1 MTVYAE
7 SFTKESPA
15 RQLGALAATLGRVA
29 SSAEKTARAKAIIPM
44 LDECL
49 QFIEWT
55 LSQQTEAA
63 SKELKDIRFML
74 KLWRDGWEHAQ
85 TDERLRTLL
94 SVQAKKWSNQALEYS
109 GLLAQT

>member
-7 SFTKESPA
+7 SFIKETPA
-15 RQLGALAATLGRVA
+15 RQLGALAATLGRIA
-29 SSAEKTARAKAIIPM
+29 SSAEKTARTKAIVPM

-55 LSQQTEAA
+55 LSEQTETA
-63 SKELKDIRFML
+63 SKELKDISVML

-94 SVQAKKWSNQALEYS
+94 SVQARKWSDQTLEYS
-109 GLLAQT
+109 GLLVP

>member
-1 MTVYAE
+1 MTFYAD
-7 SFTKESPA
+7 SFLKESPA

-55 LSQQTEAA
+55 LSHQPDAT
-63 SKELKDIRFML
+63 SKELRDLSVML

-85 TDERLRTLL
+85 TDQHLRMLL
-94 SVQAKKWSNQALEYS
+94 SAQARKWSDQALEYS
-109 GLLAQT
+109 GLLIP

>member
-1 MTVYAE
+1 MTIYADI
-7 SFTKESPA
+7 FLKESPA
-15 RQLGALAATLGRVA
+15 RQLGALAATLGRIA

-55 LSQQTEAA
+55 SSHQPEAA
-63 SKELKDIRFML
+63 SKELRDISIML

-85 TDERLRTLL
+85 TDERLRRLL
-94 SVQAKKWSNQALEYS
+94 AVQAKKWSDQALEYS

>member
-1 MTVYAE
+1 MTIYAD

-15 RQLGALAATLGRVA
+15 RQLGTLAATLGRIA

-55 LSQQTEAA
+55 LSNQPDKAG
-63 SKELKDIRFML
+63 KELTDISVML
-74 KLWRDGWEHAQ
+74 KLWRDSWEYAQ
-85 TDERLRTLL
+85 ANERLRALL
-94 SVQAKKWSNQALEYS
+94 SVQSRKWSEQILEAS
-109 GLLAQT
+109 GLLNL

>member
-1 MTVYAE
+1 MTVYAD
-7 SFTKESPA
+7 SFLQESPA
-15 RQLGALAATLGRVA
+15 RQLGALAATLGRIA
-29 SSAEKTARAKAIIPM
+29 SSAEKTARAKAIVPM

-55 LSQQTEAA
+55 LSHQAEPA
-63 SKELKDIRFML
+63 SKELKDLSVML

-94 SVQAKKWSNQALEYS
+94 SVQARKWSDQALEYS
-109 GLLAQT
+109 GLLIQT